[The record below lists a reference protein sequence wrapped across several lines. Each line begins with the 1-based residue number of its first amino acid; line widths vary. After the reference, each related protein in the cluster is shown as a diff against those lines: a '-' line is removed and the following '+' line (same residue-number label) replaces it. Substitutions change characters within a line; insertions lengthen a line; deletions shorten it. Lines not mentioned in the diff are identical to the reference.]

1 MKYQGMELLQ
11 LLSDGQFHSGVDLA
25 HTLNVSRTTISKRV
39 AYWQQQGLDID
50 VIHGK
55 GYRLQ
60 QPIQWLNQQAI
71 WQDIPRNIQT
81 VITEFD
87 VQLQVS
93 STNDVVAQKLKQR
106 QQSGVV
112 CLAEMQQ
119 AGRGRRG
126 RTWVSPPA
134 GTFYGSVGWI
144 YPQGFQVLEGL
155 SLAVGVAVVEAL
167 ASCGVKGLSLKWPN
181 DILWQGKKLGGILI
195 EMSAEVDG
203 ACYVVIG
210 VGVNLALAQSS
221 KLHITQQA
229 VDIKEIT
236 GQLVD
241 RKQITV
247 SLVSHII
254 DLLADYAQH
263 GFGAWRSKWQGYDGL
278 YGQQVQV
285 LGLVE
290 PIDGIAQGI
299 DATGAFLIQTA
310 TGLHAISG
318 GEVSIRKT
326 ING

>member
-1 MKYQGMELLQ
+1 MELLQ

-50 VIHGK
+50 IINGK

-71 WQDIPRNIQT
+71 WQAMPHQT
-81 VITEFD
+81 QALITEFD

-93 STNDVVAQKLKQR
+93 STNDVVAQQLKQK

-155 SLAVGVAVVEAL
+155 SLAVGVAVLEAL
-167 ASCGVKGLSLKWPN
+167 ASCGVEGLSLKWPN
-181 DILWQGKKLGGILI
+181 DILWQGKKLAGVLI

-203 ACYVVIG
+203 ACYVVVG
-210 VGVNLALAQSS
+210 VGVNLALPQSS
-221 KLHITQQA
+221 KVHITQQA
-229 VDIKEIT
+229 VDVKEII
-236 GQLVD
+236 GKLVD
-241 RKQITV
+241 RQQITV
-247 SLVSHII
+247 ALISHIVS
-254 DLLADYAQH
+254 LLADYAQQ
-263 GFGAWRSKWQGYDGL
+263 GFGAWRSKWQNYDAL
-278 YGQQVQV
+278 YGQNVHI
-285 LGLVE
+285 LGFADPMEGV
-290 PIDGIAQGI
+290 AQGI

-310 TGLHAISG
+310 TGLQAISG
-318 GEVSIRKT
+318 GEVSVRKDMT
-326 ING
+326 

>member
-1 MKYQGMELLQ
+1 MELLQ

-50 VIHGK
+50 TVTGK

-60 QPIQWLNQQAI
+60 QPIQWLNRQAI
-71 WQDIPRNIQT
+71 WQAIPHQT
-81 VITEFD
+81 QTLITEFEL
-87 VQLQVS
+87 QAQVS
-93 STNDVVAQKLKQR
+93 STNDVVAQQLKQK

-155 SLAVGVAVVEAL
+155 SLAVGVAAIEAL
-167 ASCGVKGLSLKWPN
+167 ASCGVEGLSLKWPN
-181 DILWQGKKLGGILI
+181 DILWQGKKLAGVLI

-203 ACYVVIG
+203 ACYVVVG
-210 VGVNLALAQSS
+210 VGVNLALPQSS
-221 KLHITQQA
+221 KVHITQQA
-229 VDIKEIT
+229 VDVKEII
-236 GQLVD
+236 GRFVD
-241 RKQITV
+241 RQQITV
-247 SLVSHII
+247 ALISYIVS
-254 DLLADYAQH
+254 LLADYAQQ
-263 GFGAWRSKWQGYDGL
+263 GFGAWRSKWQAYDAL
-278 YGQQVQV
+278 YGQNVHI
-285 LGLVE
+285 LGFAE
-290 PIDGIAQGI
+290 PMEGVAQGI

-310 TGLHAISG
+310 TGLQAISG
-318 GEVSIRKT
+318 GEVSVRKDMT
-326 ING
+326 